1 MSKIDDELD
10 ELFKEIEKPEEDES
24 KMAFILK
31 GRNGRERLMV
41 RMDSDN
47 DERQRTFMERMEY
60 LRQYYRVST
69 FNESSPI
76 QEEQQPIYDVHGD
89 SESRSERMH
98 RLIRENSVYGVIGLD
113 SRRVGRTRDFA
124 DLIATEDIGAGRAVI
139 VASHGKT
146 SQMIEAIA
154 HRMARM
160 DENTP
165 DSVLIVDTCTELM
178 SMEIKNYAERL
189 TKIEVQHAEP
199 EKTSLAKRKGKGNS
213 HLDGSSHGH
222 YKAGKDGRYRH
233 RGKLR

>member
-124 DLIATEDIGAGRAVI
+124 DLIATEDI
-139 VASHGKT
+139 
-146 SQMIEAIA
+146 
-154 HRMARM
+154 
-160 DENTP
+160 
-165 DSVLIVDTCTELM
+165 
-178 SMEIKNYAERL
+178 
-189 TKIEVQHAEP
+189 
-199 EKTSLAKRKGKGNS
+199 
-213 HLDGSSHGH
+213 
-222 YKAGKDGRYRH
+222 
-233 RGKLR
+233 